1 VYQGRPL
8 EKGYSLKIRNFGT
21 CLLALWVVACGGA
34 AGTAAPQGTGQLELP
49 LTAPGPN
56 GQTYEL
62 VGATFTLTGPENVTI
77 TNTSGS
83 MVSVP
88 LSAGLYSIQ
97 LSGNYHLERVGAPGQ
112 AVPAQLISPNPLS
125 FSIGE
130 GEVRVVRFLFKIPG
144 TGDADLGFSVDNGG
158 WITGTLEISQLNPP
172 GSDNLFTG
180 LAGQSIPFTISFES
194 AMLSREGG
202 FQPALQV
209 MTSPITLQ
217 FGGAPSQLLQ
227 ERVIPALQNP
237 NGPPFSFRLERMSN
251 GQVVFSGFQL
261 VGTTEPFAWRVF
273 PSEPFAGALDAD
285 GFPKPQAFSF
295 SNVPSVMEYFGA
307 SLNSADAM
315 ASGSVQPQ

>member
-1 VYQGRPL
+1 M
-8 EKGYSLKIRNFGT
+8 
-21 CLLALWVVACGGA
+21 ACGGA
-34 AGTAAPQGTGQLELP
+34 AGTAASQGTGRLELP
-49 LTAPGPN
+49 LIAPGPN

-77 TNTSGS
+77 TNTSGTNT
-83 MVSVP
+83 VSVP
-88 LSAGLYSIQ
+88 LAAGLYSVE
-97 LSGNYHLERVGAPGQ
+97 LGGSWHLERLDAPGQ

-158 WITGTLEISQLNPP
+158 WITGTLDISQLSPP
-172 GSDNLFTG
+172 GNDNIFSG

-202 FQPALQV
+202 FQQALQV
-209 MTSPITLQ
+209 TTSPITLQ
-217 FGGAPSQLLQ
+217 FGGPPSQLLQ
-227 ERVIPALQNP
+227 ERVIPALQDP
-237 NGPPFSFRLERMSN
+237 NSPPFMFRLERVSG

-261 VGTTEPFAWRVF
+261 MGNAEPFAWRVF
-273 PSEPFAGALDAD
+273 SSAPFPGALDAD
-285 GFPKPQAFSF
+285 GFPKPQPFTF

-307 SLNSADAM
+307 SLNTADAM